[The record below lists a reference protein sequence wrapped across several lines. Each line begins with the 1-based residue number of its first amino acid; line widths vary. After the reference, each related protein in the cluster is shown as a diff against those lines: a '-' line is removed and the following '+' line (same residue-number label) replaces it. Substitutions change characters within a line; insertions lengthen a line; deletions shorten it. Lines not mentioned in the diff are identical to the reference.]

1 MYFNDEFVQVLKEK
15 YPEGTRVVVDRMG
28 EDPRPIPSGTVG
40 TVRHV
45 DDIGTIHCD
54 FDNGR
59 KLGLIPGED
68 SFHIE
73 VEKKETIRV
82 VLCDPGKKA
91 RVTTVK
97 NDLKALQNMV
107 DGPIECVY
115 PYADPV
121 GIICNEE
128 GKLERLEPNRSLRDD
143 QGKIYDVLVGRFMV
157 VGLGYE
163 DFDSLSD
170 ELCEKY
176 VKLFEHPELF
186 YREGNEIKSIKV
198 EMHEMPRRS
207 KGR

>member
-1 MYFNDEFVQVLKEK
+1 MYFNDEFVQMLKEK
-15 YPEGTRVVVDRMG
+15 YPEGTRVVVDHM

-170 ELCEKY
+170 ALCEKY
-176 VKLFEHPELF
+176 VKLFEYPELF

>member
-1 MYFNDEFVQVLKEK
+1 MIL
-15 YPEGTRVVVDRMG
+15 P
-28 EDPRPIPSGTVG
+28 PGTVG
-40 TVRHV
+40 TVRRV
-45 DDIGTIHCD
+45 DDIG
-54 FDNGR
+54 
-59 KLGLIPGED
+59 
-68 SFHIE
+68 
-73 VEKKETIRV
+73 TIRV

-176 VKLFEHPELF
+176 VKLFEYPELF
-186 YREGNEIKSIKV
+186 YREGNEIKAIKV
-198 EMHEMPRRS
+198 ELHEVPRRS

>member
-1 MYFNDEFVQVLKEK
+1 MYFDEEFVQMLKEK
-15 YPEGTRVVVDRMG
+15 YPEGTRVVVDHM

-40 TVRHV
+40 TVRLV

-115 PYADPV
+115 PYTDPV

-128 GKLERLEPNRSLRDD
+128 GKLEQLEPNRSLRDD
-143 QGKIYDVLVGRFMV
+143 QGKIYDVIAGRFMV
-157 VGLGYE
+157 VGLGYD

-170 ELCEKY
+170 ALCE
-176 VKLFEHPELF
+176 
-186 YREGNEIKSIKV
+186 NT
-198 EMHEMPRRS
+198 
-207 KGR
+207 